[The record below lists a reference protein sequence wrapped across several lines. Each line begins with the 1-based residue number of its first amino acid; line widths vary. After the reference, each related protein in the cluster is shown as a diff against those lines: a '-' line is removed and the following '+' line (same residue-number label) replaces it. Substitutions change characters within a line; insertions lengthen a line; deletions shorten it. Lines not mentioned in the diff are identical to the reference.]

1 MADEDDSRTPL
12 DDAENEAPKQPGR
25 AGDEGLGTRTGAVDG
40 PDEGGPGLGKEKGSG
55 GQDDIGESGR
65 GRH

>member
-1 MADEDDSRTPL
+1 MQ
-12 DDAENEAPKQPGR
+12 KGR
-25 AGDEGLGTRTGAVDG
+25 RGEEGLGTRTGAVDG
-40 PDEGGPGLGKEKGSG
+40 PEEGGPGLGKEKGSG

>member
-1 MADEDDSRTPL
+1 MA
-12 DDAENEAPKQPGR
+12 
-25 AGDEGLGTRTGAVDG
+25 
-40 PDEGGPGLGKEKGSG
+40 DEGGPGLGKEKGSG

>member
-1 MADEDDSRTPL
+1 MTEEDERSGE
-12 DDAENEAPKQPGR
+12 ENEAPTEKEG

-40 PDEGGPGLGKEKGSG
+40 PQEGGPGLGKEEGTG
-55 GQDDIGESGR
+55 GESDIGESGR